1 MKFKIKTIEVIYPDC
16 VVCITGSR
24 RLLWSELWPA
34 LYLYQWRCFTLI
46 VLSVLQG
53 VQKVTMVRT
62 VASAVYVP
70 MEEPATM
77 SVADVT
83 VPRDG
88 RDWPAKCVSDS

>member
-1 MKFKIKTIEVIYPDC
+1 M
-16 VVCITGSR
+16 
-24 RLLWSELWPA
+24 
-34 LYLYQWRCFTLI
+34 I

-62 VASAVYVP
+62 VASVVYVP
-70 MEEPATM
+70 TEEPATM
-77 SVADVT
+77 SAADVT